1 LASRT
6 FEALRNPNFRL
17 YFAGQTTSLVGTW
30 MQRTA
35 QSWLVLGLTGS
46 GTALGIVVAL
56 QTLPV
61 LLLGPYGGVVADRV
75 DRRKLMIALQSLM
88 GLQALTL
95 GLLTVTGVV
104 QVWQIGLLALVLG
117 LNNTFETPARQA
129 YVLQMVGREHV
140 RNAVTLNSVLTNAA
154 RAVGPACAGIL
165 IATVGDG
172 VSFLVN
178 AATFVAVVVALL
190 AMDTS
195 LIAPDEPVTRA
206 KGQLREG
213 LRYVARTPELGVPLV
228 MMGLIGM
235 LAYEFQVV
243 LPLAAKHVF
252 HGGPQAY
259 GFMTSAMGLGAVVG
273 GLVVAARGGTGLR
286 PLVLAA
292 TGFGAAITFAAASP
306 SFAVVLVAMVLVG
319 ALSVAFMSTGN
330 ATLQLNSE
338 PTMRG
343 RVMALWSVAFQGST
357 PLGGPLVGWIAGALG
372 ARAGLGVGAL
382 SCFVGALLGLLVLRR
397 VRGRTRTSLE
407 PAGS

>member
-1 LASRT
+1 MIGRMFA
-6 FEALRNPNFRL
+6 ALRNPNYRL
-17 YFAGQTTSLVGTW
+17 YFAGQATSLVGTW

-35 QSWLVLGLTGS
+35 QSWLVLSLTGS
-46 GTALGIVVAL
+46 GTALGAVVAL

-75 DRRKLMIALQSLM
+75 DRRKLMIVLQTIMS
-88 GLQALTL
+88 LQAVTL
-95 GLLTVTGVV
+95 GVLTVTG
-104 QVWQIGLLALVLG
+104 QVRVWHIGALALVLG

-129 YVLQMVGREHV
+129 YVLQMVGSDHL

-154 RAVGPACAGIL
+154 RAVGPAVAGVL

-172 VSFLVN
+172 TCFLIN
-178 AATFVAVVVALL
+178 AASFVAVVVSLL

-195 LIAPDEPVTRA
+195 TITPGQPVTRA

-213 LRYVARTPELGVPLV
+213 LRYVARTPELGVPLL

-243 LPLAAKHVF
+243 LPIAAKNVF
-252 HGGPQAY
+252 NGGPQGY

-273 GLVVAARGGTGLR
+273 GLFVAARGHTGLR

-292 TGFGAAITFAAASP
+292 TGFGIAITFAAVSP
-306 SFAVVLVAMVLVG
+306 AFAVVLVAMVFVG
-319 ALSVAFMSTGN
+319 CLSVSFMSTGN
-330 ATLQLNSE
+330 ATLQLNSD
-338 PTMRG
+338 PSMRG

-357 PLGGPLVGWIAGALG
+357 PLGGPLIGWIAGSFG

-397 VRGRTRTSLE
+397 TRTRALE
-407 PAGS
+407 NAHS

>member
-1 LASRT
+1 MIGRT

-35 QSWLVLGLTGS
+35 QSWLVLSLTGS
-46 GTALGIVVAL
+46 GAALGAVVAL

-75 DRRKLMIALQSLM
+75 DRRKLMLLLQSLM

-95 GLLTVTGVV
+95 GLLTVSGRIH
-104 QVWQIGLLALVLG
+104 VWEIGALALVLG

-154 RAVGPACAGIL
+154 RAVGPALAGIL

-172 VSFLVN
+172 VCFLIN
-178 AATFVAVVVALL
+178 AGTFVAVVVALL
-190 AMDTS
+190 AMNTAT
-195 LIAPDEPVTRA
+195 IAPGEPVTRA

-243 LPLAAKHVF
+243 LPIAAKEVF

-273 GLVVAARGGTGLR
+273 GLIVAARGGTGLR

-292 TGFGAAITFAAASP
+292 AGFGAAITFAAASP
-306 SFAVVLVAMVLVG
+306 SFAVVLVAMVLIG

-330 ATLQLNSE
+330 ATLQLNSD

-357 PLGGPLVGWIAGALG
+357 PVGGPVIGWIAGALG
-372 ARAGLGVGAL
+372 ARTGLGVGAL
-382 SCFVGALLGLLVLRR
+382 ACFVGALLGLLVLRR
-397 VRGRTRTSLE
+397 IRDRGTAALE